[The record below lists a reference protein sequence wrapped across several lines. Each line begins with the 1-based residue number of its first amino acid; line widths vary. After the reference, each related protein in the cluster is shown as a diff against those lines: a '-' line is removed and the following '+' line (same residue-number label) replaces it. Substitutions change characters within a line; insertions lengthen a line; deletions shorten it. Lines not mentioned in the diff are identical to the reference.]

1 MRGNQ
6 ILFYHNFMT
15 KVNYEILKEYN
26 INNDINTYLYS
37 NKDELNRLA
46 KRAYVIYKLYL
57 QKNILKQQF
66 TLKITN
72 LYFKKFE

>member
-1 MRGNQ
+1 
-6 ILFYHNFMT
+6 MT

-57 QKNILKQQF
+57 
-66 TLKITN
+66 
-72 LYFKKFE
+72 